1 MGWQSDVVCDNTYA
15 QQITVHLRSIRPH
28 KLAQVTDIFFPFFA
42 AKKTR
47 PGNSD
52 YCDFLFLKL
61 ATHTDPSK
69 TTIPDASGQQ
79 QTIGQNE
86 LGDRVDTTRTKTFHA
101 RT

>member
-1 MGWQSDVVCDNTYA
+1 MGWHSDVVCDNTYA

-28 KLAQVTDIFFPFFA
+28 KLAHVTDIFFSFFT

-61 ATHTDPSK
+61 ATHTQTHTHTHSSK

-79 QTIGQNE
+79 QTIGH
-86 LGDRVDTTRTKTFHA
+86 GIKRA
-101 RT
+101 G

>member
-28 KLAQVTDIFFPFFA
+28 KLAHVTDIFFPFFT

-61 ATHTDPSK
+61 ATHTRIHLKQQFQTPPDNNRPSDK
-69 TTIPDASGQQ
+69 TSWVTA
-79 QTIGQNE
+79 
-86 LGDRVDTTRTKTFHA
+86 
-101 RT
+101 